1 MKWGNFLAT
10 AFIILIIILLQWP
23 KMKQKPKKEKSAF
36 IVLLL
41 IGLFLSM
48 FDLPYIGG
56 PAKWIEY
63 VFNPFGEILEK

>member
-1 MKWGNFLAT
+1 MKWGSFLAT

-23 KMKQKPKKEKSAF
+23 KMKPKPKVEKSAF

-41 IGLFLSM
+41 IALLLSM
-48 FDLPYIGG
+48 FNLPYISG

-63 VFNPFGEILEK
+63 VFKPFGEILEK